1 MDKYEYQVR
10 TDQIKQL
17 ISEKRFAEAMDIV
30 DTIDWRR
37 VRSVSM
43 LCMVSEIYKV
53 NKRYEDSRD
62 ILLLAYERHPTGRD
76 IIYALCEL
84 AIKMGDIVQ
93 AIECYKEFCNI
104 AEDDPDSCILLYKIY
119 KAQDVS
125 LEEQIDILEEYKKR
139 EYREKWAYEL
149 ATLYHQTG
157 QAAKCVA
164 ECDELVLWFGEGKYV
179 RKAMELKMKHQPL
192 TQDQQAKYDGRA
204 TVSQMPTFDQPE
216 NNQAVFGNNLRQTG
230 PMMSKYGEYIN
241 ETGPMESVTGA
252 LNQNAMTQGT
262 VNQPYQPYNQ
272 NGAYMNQP
280 YANQGYENP
289 TYDQNGNMIRPTLG
303 NPYGDMDQIS
313 AGYGY
318 MQPQQ
323 QVPMNH
329 LGMTQDIVMQP
340 SADGVW
346 STMDLQEQLA
356 GQVQEVL
363 SQNNNENA
371 YVYSDNQSIY
381 ESAQQNVP
389 YPQLFEDKYINESN
403 LPGEELPE
411 TEKSSINK
419 EEQKM
424 PVVGTG
430 VIDLKDANLPP
441 VEKKEE
447 SIGEDKFDSSSIPS
461 IEKREIEE
469 TSDLYSKLEGVIP
482 DNAPVK
488 PVSVKPSEPVA
499 KVSEEVL
506 NAERTIAE
514 LQEKNNEIGAN
525 GSVVNGPKTKSSI
538 TGSIPDVVLPSKKDS
553 ESEDSEK
560 SKDNTVSEKKNV
572 TEIKAST
579 QKGNYPYDTV
589 TDMGEVEELPEIE
602 QPEDVGTLGGTKD
615 FPIEKIKEEKEK
627 SDLENIKEEV
637 KDSSDNS
644 EYEKKKDKNK
654 SEESDDISEK
664 EAYEKD
670 TVEEE
675 EENDLPSYMKD
686 EVIRSEREFDDDE
699 FRLFCRFDG
708 IEMVKAQLTSAMDKM
723 SMDSS
728 NGNVLIMGLDT
739 EERRSIAINIVK
751 TMQSKSGDFTGK
763 LARITGDA
771 LNKKNIK
778 ATFSKLNGGVI
789 IVQNAGGLTLDT
801 VNSISEALISE
812 NMKIIVM
819 FEDDKEAIRPLYKAS
834 KKMRQCFDAIIDI
847 QEFTNDDLVAY
858 GRGYALEK
866 EYTIDEMGTL
876 ALYNKVGDMQ
886 TYDHKVTVAEIKDII
901 DEAISHVDKKS
912 MSHFMDVLLGQRY
925 DDQDYIILREKDFV
939 S

>member
-1 MDKYEYQVR
+1 MDKYEYQVC

-17 ISEKRFAEAMDIV
+17 ISEKRFVEAMEIA

-84 AIKMGDIVQ
+84 AVKMGDIVQ

-125 LEEQIDILEEYKKR
+125 LEEQIDVLEAYKRR

-149 ATLYHQTG
+149 AMLYHQTG
-157 QAAKCVA
+157 QASKCVA

-179 RKAMELKMKHQPL
+179 KKAMELKMKHQPL

-204 TVSQMPTFDQPE
+204 SVQQLPTFDQPE
-216 NNQAVFGNNLRQTG
+216 SNQAVFGNNLRQTG

-241 ETGPMESVTGA
+241 ETGPMDAVNPAGA
-252 LNQNAMTQGT
+252 A
-262 VNQPYQPYNQ
+262 YNQ
-272 NGAYMNQP
+272 QQYSQPGQGYMNP
-280 YANQGYENP
+280 A
-289 TYDQNGNMIRPTLG
+289 YDQNGNMVRPTLG
-303 NPYGDMDQIS
+303 NPYGEMDQIS

-318 MQPQQ
+318 SQPNQGYMNNP
-323 QVPMNH
+323 VPMNH

-340 SADGVW
+340 SENGVW

-363 SQNNNENA
+363 SQNNADNQYTYN
-371 YVYSDNQSIY
+371 DNQSIY
-381 ESAQQNVP
+381 ESAQQDIP
-389 YPQLFEDKYINESN
+389 YPQLFEEKHALENN
-403 LPGEELPE
+403 LPEEALQANDVVSSPSE
-411 TEKSSINK
+411 EK
-419 EEQKM
+419 KM

-430 VIDLKDANLPP
+430 VIDISGAKLPP
-441 VEKKEE
+441 VENKSEVIEE
-447 SIGEDKFDSSSIPS
+447 EKFDSSSIPS

-469 TSDLYSKLEGVIP
+469 TSDIYSKLEGVIP
-482 DNAPVK
+482 EDAPVK
-488 PVSVKPSEPVA
+488 PVNSRPAEQVV
-499 KVSEEVL
+499 KVSEDVL
-506 NAERTIAE
+506 NAERTIAQ
-514 LQEKNNEIGAN
+514 LQEKNNEIKVGAN
-525 GSVVNGPKTKSSI
+525 GSVINSSKTKSSI
-538 TGSIPDVVLPSKKDS
+538 TSAIPDVVLPSKKDIETD
-553 ESEDSEK
+553 ESNEPENNNK
-560 SKDNTVSEKKNV
+560 ETVK
-572 TEIKAST
+572 EIDASS
-579 QKGNYPYDTV
+579 QKGSYPYDTV

-602 QPEDVGTLGGTKD
+602 QPEDVGSLGGTKD
-615 FPIEKIKEEKEK
+615 FPVDKIKEEKEK
-627 SDLENIKEEV
+627 TDLESIKEEI
-637 KDSSDNS
+637 
-644 EYEKKKDKNK
+644 
-654 SEESDDISEK
+654 EEPSEK
-664 EAYEKD
+664 VDKKIEDKDETAEQEAYEQD
-670 TVEEE
+670 ALEEDE
-675 EENDLPSYMKD
+675 EDDLPSYPKD

-699 FRLFCRFDG
+699 FRIFCRYDG
-708 IEMVKAQLTSAMDKM
+708 IEMMKAQLTSAMDNM
-723 SMDSS
+723 SMDASS
-728 NGNVLIMGLDT
+728 GNVLVMGQDIS
-739 EERRSIAINIVK
+739 ERKNIAINIIK
-751 TMQSKSGDFTGK
+751 SMQSKSSDFSGK
-763 LARITGDA
+763 IARISGDA

-778 ATFSKLNGGVI
+778 ATMSKLNGCAILVE
-789 IVQNAGGLTLDT
+789 NAGGLTVDT
-801 VNSISEALISE
+801 VNGITDVLLSD
-812 NMKIIVM
+812 NMQIIVV

-834 KKMRQCFDAIIDI
+834 KKMRKCFDSIVDI

-886 TYDHKVTVAEIKDII
+886 TYDHKVSVVEIKEII
-901 DEAISHVDKKS
+901 DDAIKHVDKKS

-925 DDQDYIILREKDFV
+925 DDQDYIILREKDFM

>member
-1 MDKYEYQVR
+1 MDKYEYQVC

-17 ISEKRFAEAMDIV
+17 ISEKRFAEAMEIA

-84 AIKMGDIVQ
+84 AIKMGDVIQ

-125 LEEQIDILEEYKKR
+125 LEEQIDILEEYKRR

-149 ATLYHQTG
+149 ASLYHQTG
-157 QAAKCVA
+157 QASKCVA
-164 ECDELVLWFGEGKYV
+164 ECDELILWFGEGKYV
-179 RKAMELKMKHQPL
+179 KKAMELKMKHQPL

-204 TVSQMPTFDQPE
+204 SVQKMPTFEQPE
-216 NNQAVFGNNLRQTG
+216 SNQAVFGNNLRQTG

-241 ETGPMESVTGA
+241 ETGPMDVAGA
-252 LNQNAMTQGT
+252 NQSYTQ
-262 VNQPYQPYNQ
+262 NN
-272 NGAYMNQP
+272 P
-280 YANQGYENP
+280 YANQQYMQQNQGYMNP
-289 TYDQNGNMIRPTLG
+289 AYDQNGNMIRPTLG
-303 NPYGDMDQIS
+303 NPYGEMDQIS

-318 MQPQQ
+318 AEA
-323 QVPMNH
+323 PMNH

-356 GQVQEVL
+356 GQVQQVL
-363 SQNNNENA
+363 SQDSTNGQ
-371 YVYSDNQSIY
+371 YMYTDNQSIY
-381 ESAQQNVP
+381 ESAQQNNP
-389 YPQLFEDKYINESN
+389 YPQLFEQKYIAEN
-403 LPGEELPE
+403 GTEENQQQAEIPNKVE
-411 TEKSSINK
+411 EK
-419 EEQKM
+419 KM

-430 VIDLKDANLPP
+430 VIDLAGAKLPP
-441 VEKKEE
+441 VEKKPEE
-447 SIGEDKFDSSSIPS
+447 INDNKFDSSNIPS

-469 TSDLYSKLEGVIP
+469 TTDIYSKLEGVLP
-482 DNAPVK
+482 ENVSAK
-488 PVSVKPSEPVA
+488 PVNVKPSEPVA

-506 NAERTIAE
+506 NAGRIIAE
-514 LQEKNNEIGAN
+514 LQEKNNEVGAN
-525 GSVVNGPKTKSSI
+525 GSVVNGPKTKSAI
-538 TGSIPDVVLPSKKDS
+538 TGAIPDVTLPSKKDV
-553 ESEDSEK
+553 EDEK
-560 SKDNTVSEKKNV
+560 PAV

-602 QPEDVGTLGGTKD
+602 QPEDVDTIVSTKD
-615 FPIEKIKEEKEK
+615 FPVDKIKEDKEK
-627 SDLENIKEEV
+627 ADLETVKEEIKETNDKASSV
-637 KDSSDNS
+637 K
-644 EYEKKKDKNK
+644 
-654 SEESDDISEK
+654 EESASDDKKESAKEDDESEK

-670 TVEEE
+670 TFVEE

-699 FRLFCRFDG
+699 FRIFCRYDG
-708 IEMVKAQLTSAMDKM
+708 IEMMKAQLTSAMDKM
-723 SMDSS
+723 SMNSA
-728 NGNVLIMGLDT
+728 NGNILIMGPDAS
-739 EERRSIAINIVK
+739 ERKSISINIVK
-751 TMQSKSGDFTGK
+751 SMQTKSPDFSGK
-763 LARITGDA
+763 VARISGDA

-778 ATFSKLNGGVI
+778 ATLSKLDGGAI
-789 IVQNAGGLTLDT
+789 IVESAGGLSADT
-801 VNSISEALISE
+801 INSITEELVSD
-812 NMKIIVM
+812 NMKIIVV

-834 KKMRQCFDAIIDI
+834 KQMRMCFDAIIDI
-847 QEFTNDDLVAY
+847 QEFTNDDLVSY

-866 EYTIDEMGTL
+866 EYTIDDMGTL

-886 TYDHKVTVAEIKDII
+886 TYDHKVTVSEIKDII
-901 DEAISHVDKKS
+901 DAAIKHVDKKS

-925 DDQDYIILREKDFV
+925 DDQDYIVLREKDFFFE
-939 S
+939 